1 MFVSETPRAHKLR
14 IGVLGCGPIAQF
26 AHLEACRKA
35 HNASLYAICDMAED
49 LAARMAAIHAPER
62 VYHDYDA
69 MLEDP
74 NVTAKAIGKVM
85 SQDTGLTARLLKIVN
100 SSFYGFT
107 SKIETVSRAVT
118 VIGLRELRGL
128 VLAASAIETFSKIPT
143 EIFNMVRF
151 WRHSVYCGVVAQ
163 LLAERCNV
171 LHSERLFVA
180 GLLHDI
186 GKLVVPTRLLQKT
199 GALTTQEYEIVMQHT
214 IRGAEIVA
222 PLCAQLPVVVD
233 VVRWHHERVDGMGRS
248 EMVNGQDI
256 PLAARMVAVV
266 DAFDAMTSHRPYRG
280 PTSLDT
286 ALCELESN
294 TGTQFDA
301 ACVRALRSSFD
312 SLPRTLPVAHAREQV
327 ARSLKGGF

>member
-1 MFVSETPRAHKLR
+1 MSEQESAKTLLTPDELVS
-14 IGVLGCGPIAQF
+14 GVVRLV
-26 AHLEACRKA
+26 
-35 HNASLYAICDMAED
+35 SL
-49 LAARMAAIHAPER
+49 PEVCIR
-62 VYHDYDA
+62 VNE

-143 EIFNMVRF
+143 EILNMVRF

-186 GKLVVPTRLLQKT
+186 GKLVICNRLPGQAKESIELSEQKKIFDFE
-199 GALTTQEYEIVMQHT
+199 AEQAVMGYDH
-214 IRGAEIVA
+214 
-222 PLCAQLPVVVD
+222 
-233 VVRWHHERVDGMGRS
+233 S
-248 EMVNGQDI
+248 EVGGKLLRAWQM
-256 PLAARMVAVV
+256 
-266 DAFDAMTSHRPYRG
+266 
-280 PTSLDT
+280 PTSLCDAVEFHHDPLKAQDSLMET
-286 ALCELESN
+286 CLVHIANAMTGMAEQGLDADMDMMIQPVLEEAWKVTGLDESVIEPTLLQAGPLFTEALESI
-294 TGTQFDA
+294 
-301 ACVRALRSSFD
+301 
-312 SLPRTLPVAHAREQV
+312 LPRSYQPY
-327 ARSLKGGF
+327 